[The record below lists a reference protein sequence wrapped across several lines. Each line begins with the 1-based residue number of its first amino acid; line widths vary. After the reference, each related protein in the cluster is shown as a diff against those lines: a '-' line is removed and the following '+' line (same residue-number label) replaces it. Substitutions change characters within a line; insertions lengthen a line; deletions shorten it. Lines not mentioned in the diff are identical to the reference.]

1 VTVAERLADALRT
14 LDAVCLGVIF
24 GSTATGAAR
33 AGSDVDVGVLL
44 DRDDRDTWVQVE
56 AVLGRAAGRRIDLI
70 DLRRAPPQL
79 RFEIAS
85 NGQVL
90 IERRPYAWV
99 DFKAAAMIDWWD
111 WAPTAR
117 IIHDASIKR
126 LQERVSGPS

>member
-1 VTVAERLADALRT
+1 
-14 LDAVCLGVIF
+14 
-24 GSTATGAAR
+24 
-33 AGSDVDVGVLL
+33 
-44 DRDDRDTWVQVE
+44 
-56 AVLGRAAGRRIDLI
+56 
-70 DLRRAPPQL
+70 L

-85 NGQVL
+85 NGQLL
-90 IERRPYAWV
+90 IERVPYMWV